1 MCANKYQTIVVD
13 PPWQYGAWGGSSGNY
28 YTKSGARWKSHAGRV
43 SEMKYPTM
51 SLVDI
56 EKLPVSSIAADNC
69 ELYLWVTQRYLP
81 AAFRIVESWGF
92 KYCQTLTWCK
102 RPRGLGQGGVYCPTT
117 EFIILGRRGRM
128 PKVRRVDT
136 TWWLVKR
143 PLGPSVRK
151 GESRYSHS
159 TKPEVFQDIIETVSE
174 PPRIELF
181 ARRER
186 HGWDVWGNEVP
197 CSIELGAQNNMES
210 GSTAYNTQR
219 DAIVPPPKVPA
230 DV

>member
-1 MCANKYQTIVVD
+1 MCAFKYQTIVVD
-13 PPWQYGAWGGSSGNY
+13 PPWQYGAWGAPTNRPKHLVGKPMPY
-28 YTKSGARWKSHAGRV
+28 K
-43 SEMKYPTM
+43 TM
-51 SLVDI
+51 SLIDI
-56 EKLPVSSIAADNC
+56 EKLPISSIAADNC

-81 AAFRIVESWGF
+81 AAFRIIESWGF

-143 PLGPSVRK
+143 PHN
-151 GESRYSHS
+151 SHS
-159 TKPEVFQDIIETVSE
+159 TKPEVFQDIIESVSL

-197 CSIELGAQNNMES
+197 CSIELGAQNTMEEREKQ
-210 GSTAYNTQR
+210 NEL
-219 DAIVPPPKVPA
+219 
-230 DV
+230 

>member
-13 PPWQYGAWGGSSGNY
+13 PPWKYGAWGGSSGNC
-28 YTKSGARWKSHAGRV
+28 YTKSGARWKPHAGRV
-43 SEMKYPTM
+43 DEMKYPTM
-51 SLVDI
+51 SLIDI
-56 EKLPVSSIAADNC
+56 EKLPISSIAADNC

-117 EFIILGRRGRM
+117 EFIILGRRGLM

-143 PLGPSVRK
+143 PLGKSVRK

-159 TKPEVFQDIIETVSE
+159 TKPEVFQDIIETVSL

-197 CSIELGAQNNMES
+197 CSIELGAQNTMES
-210 GSTAYNTQR
+210 GVQLTTAKGCNAQSSAAT
-219 DAIVPPPKVPA
+219 V
-230 DV
+230 

>member
-1 MCANKYQTIVVD
+1 MCTSKYQTIVVD
-13 PPWQYGAWGGSSGNY
+13 PPWQYGAWGKASD
-28 YTKSGARWKSHAGRV
+28 TPLARKKFPNGQWSKEYSLPY
-43 SEMKYPTM
+43 KTM
-51 SLVDI
+51 SLIDI

-117 EFIILGRRGRM
+117 EFIILGRRGLM

-143 PLGPSVRK
+143 PHN
-151 GESRYSHS
+151 SHS
-159 TKPEVFQDIIETVSE
+159 TKPEVFQDIIESVSL

-197 CSIELGAQNNMES
+197 CSIELGAQNTMES
-210 GSTAYNTQR
+210 GSTDVQQGQPEKT
-219 DAIVPPPKVPA
+219 A
-230 DV
+230 DDMEAEMRAVF

>member
-1 MCANKYQTIVVD
+1 MCATKYQTIVVD
-13 PPWQYGAWGGSSGNY
+13 PPWQYGAWGKGSAKCMCHGLPCNKTTPLPY
-28 YTKSGARWKSHAGRV
+28 EA
-43 SEMKYPTM
+43 M
-51 SLVDI
+51 SLIDI

-69 ELYLWVTQRYLP
+69 ELYLWATQRYLP

-102 RPRGLGQGGVYCPTT
+102 RPMGLGQGGVYCPTT
-117 EFIILGRRGRM
+117 EFIILGRRGLM

-143 PLGPSVRK
+143 S
-151 GESRYSHS
+151 SSHS
-159 TKPEVFQDIIETVSE
+159 TKPEVFQDIIESVSL

-181 ARRER
+181 ARRQR

-197 CSIELGAQNNMES
+197 CSIELGAQNTMES
-210 GSTAYNTQR
+210 GSTAYNSASAT
-219 DAIVPPPKVPA
+219 
-230 DV
+230 

>member
-1 MCANKYQTIVVD
+1 MQKKYKTIVID
-13 PPWQYGAWGGSSGNY
+13 PPWQYGAWGLPSDRPNQVKVRPMPY
-28 YTKSGARWKSHAGRV
+28 
-43 SEMKYPTM
+43 ETM

-56 EKLPVSSIAADNC
+56 KNLPVLSIAADNC

-81 AAFRIVESWGF
+81 AAFGIVESWGF

-117 EFIILGRRGRM
+117 EFIVLGRRGRM

-143 PLGPSVRK
+143 PHN
-151 GESRYSHS
+151 SHS
-159 TKPEVFQDIIETVSE
+159 TKPEDFQDIIESVSL

-186 HGWDVWGNEVP
+186 HGWDRWGNEVP
-197 CSIELGAQNNMES
+197 CSIELGARDTMES
-210 GSTAYNTQR
+210 GVQLTTAKGCNAQSSAAT
-219 DAIVPPPKVPA
+219 V
-230 DV
+230 

>member
-1 MCANKYQTIVVD
+1 MCASKYQTIVVD
-13 PPWQYGAWGGSSGNY
+13 PPWQYGKWGTASE
-28 YTKSGARWKSHAGRV
+28 AGRYKGNQFF
-43 SEMKYPTM
+43 SERPMPYQTM
-51 SLVDI
+51 SLIDI
-56 EKLPVSSIAADNC
+56 KNLPISSIAADNC

-81 AAFRIVESWGF
+81 AAFGIVESWGF

-143 PLGPSVRK
+143 PHN
-151 GESRYSHS
+151 SHS
-159 TKPEVFQDIIETVSE
+159 TKPEDFQDIIESVSL

-181 ARRER
+181 ARRQR
-186 HGWDVWGNEVP
+186 HGWTCWGNEINQDARAGQGECP
-197 CSIELGAQNNMES
+197 G
-210 GSTAYNTQR
+210 TAYNSASMQVAL
-219 DAIVPPPKVPA
+219 DI
-230 DV
+230 